1 MSDNWVRVALA
12 QRLPK
17 SDWWTPY
24 GSSPLSM
31 DLNNDANKRWL
42 EQMKYMI
49 EYKIPITEL
58 QEELIEIYKQR
69 EREYFQT
76 R

>member
-1 MSDNWVRVALA
+1 MSANWIRVALA
-12 QRLPK
+12 KRRPK

-24 GSSPLSM
+24 GSSPPWIN
-31 DLNNDANKRWL
+31 LNNDADKRWL

-49 EYKIPITEL
+49 EYKIPISEL

>member
-1 MSDNWVRVALA
+1 MTNVALA
-12 QRLPK
+12 YYHTRYDRWL
-17 SDWWTPY
+17 TY
-24 GSSPLSM
+24 GSSTWLGS
-31 DLNNDANKRWL
+31 NNDEDKRWL

-49 EYKIPITEL
+49 RYKIPITEL

-69 EREYFQT
+69 EHEYFQS